1 MLTFNSNIN
10 SLIDSMNLEQR
21 EKFYNLIKEFE
32 EDGLDLKLKSKF
44 IKFTCSDILN
54 SIKTINKFEE
64 REKLKVEAVKN
75 NTSTIPKTEWDVHET
90 HCCSEHGCK
99 YGDIDCPVEIGLIKQ
114 RYKCEFC

>member
-1 MLTFNSNIN
+1 MLTYNCDIR

-32 EDGLDLKLKSKF
+32 EDGLDLKLKSNF